1 MLCAQHGIDMLY
13 NNFHTLVA
21 NAPSKL
27 PSCFQWKMCLSK
39 WVCCDVNVMIWVS
52 LSQMGKKEPWSNYG
66 SFSQWFSYQNCG
78 LSLIILVDMVVE
90 KEIGKNMGVLC
101 MHMKKIKTA
110 M

>member
-1 MLCAQHGIDMLY
+1 
-13 NNFHTLVA
+13 
-21 NAPSKL
+21 
-27 PSCFQWKMCLSK
+27 
-39 WVCCDVNVMIWVS
+39 
-52 LSQMGKKEPWSNYG
+52 MGKKEPWSNYG

>member
-1 MLCAQHGIDMLY
+1 MGVPKP
-13 NNFHTLVA
+13 N
-21 NAPSKL
+21 
-27 PSCFQWKMCLSK
+27 
-39 WVCCDVNVMIWVS
+39 
-52 LSQMGKKEPWSNYG
+52 GKKRTMKQLG